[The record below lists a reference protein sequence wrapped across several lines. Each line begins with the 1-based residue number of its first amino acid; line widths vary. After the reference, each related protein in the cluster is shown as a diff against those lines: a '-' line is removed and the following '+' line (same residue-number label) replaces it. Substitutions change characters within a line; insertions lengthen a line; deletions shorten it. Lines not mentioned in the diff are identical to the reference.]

1 MEEKDNNEIGDV
13 QSLLIKSPEEEKKEE
28 ENFDTKMD
36 SLFSQLDAQMEKVK
50 RYAIID
56 LPLDQVEINQYK
68 FKYTF
73 QPDNNIITNNKEN
86 LIEFN
91 NNNENNISTNK
102 DNNENDDKFSVNN
115 KKLEIKEI
123 KDDEEMK
130 KKMYEEMT
138 YKRMEE

>member
-91 NNNENNISTNK
+91 N
-102 DNNENDDKFSVNN
+102 
-115 KKLEIKEI
+115 KKII
-123 KDDEEMK
+123 
-130 KKMYEEMT
+130 
-138 YKRMEE
+138 

>member
-50 RYAIID
+50 RYANID

-73 QPDNNIITNNKEN
+73 QPDNNVIITNNNEN

-130 KKMYEEMT
+130 KK
-138 YKRMEE
+138 KRKKY